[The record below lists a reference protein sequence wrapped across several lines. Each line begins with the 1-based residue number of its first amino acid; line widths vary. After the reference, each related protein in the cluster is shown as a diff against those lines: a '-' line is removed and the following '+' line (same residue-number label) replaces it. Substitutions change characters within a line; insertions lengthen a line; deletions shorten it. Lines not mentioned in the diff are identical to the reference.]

1 MGVLVTSD
9 GAITLPGVLLLV
21 GTGLIGVGQYRSSA
35 DFVSTLF
42 GDSSLLDRPIQSNLG
57 LLFIAFGL
65 ILAVVANVLGVD
77 DDSAGA
83 DLRLTT
89 VKYEMMPPTA
99 VLDELRMIPMTEEAA
114 ENTNKGMKATDRDTD
129 GIIDDNRA
137 THAAR
142 SKDMKTAI
150 CCLSALARRC
160 GKEQKQRQLRE
171 QKLSETKSDSYPL
184 EISVAEASSADR
196 FLHEPHE
203 LEKICQEAAYIVL
216 KLYPSTDATV
226 SSAISL
232 LALVAKDEEVRRR
245 CIEEADKYGLN
256 IPTNA
261 MKLALTRSKQAVDP
275 AEDDERFS
283 AELQRKGCLLLG
295 ALSDNSKDMATKIV
309 DEDGLIVVMDALDW
323 YRCHEDVCNWG
334 LWAIFQFCYE
344 HKGNK
349 AELIKLDGI
358 RKICRVMNDVP
369 ESLEVAIAIMF
380 DLLREMPET
389 LISVSEIRRIAVGAG
404 MHQVVRNAM
413 DAFPSSNEIM
423 MMGQQMLVATG
434 YRGEI

>member
-171 QKLSETKSDSYPL
+171 QKLSETKSDTL

-349 AELIKLDGI
+349 AE
-358 RKICRVMNDVP
+358 
-369 ESLEVAIAIMF
+369 EVARHGIAIMF